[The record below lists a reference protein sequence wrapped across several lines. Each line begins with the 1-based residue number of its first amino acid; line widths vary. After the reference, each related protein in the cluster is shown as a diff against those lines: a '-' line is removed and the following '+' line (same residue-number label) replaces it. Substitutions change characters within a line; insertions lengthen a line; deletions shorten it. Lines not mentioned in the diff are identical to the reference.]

1 MLFPAQLRA
10 THGHTASIWEENM
23 FHMVTRRSLA
33 VVGLAAALAAP
44 LAWAQDAP
52 PARVRG
58 TIERIE
64 GPVYVVKSRDGA
76 ELKIVLAENAVAAGL
91 VKATLADIKQ
101 GSFVGIAA
109 MPQPDGAQRALE
121 VLIFPEA
128 MRGTGEG
135 HYPWDLQPK
144 STMTN
149 ANVEQLVTGVDGQ
162 TLTVKYKDGE
172 KKIIVPPDVPIVTF
186 APGDKARLEARDQDF
201 HRCLEKAARWNA
213 SGGPCELWQGWSYA
227 PNVMMRQFPPS
238 RIICL
243 SDRRDSRDTVS
254 SRRTGSYRRSLGLCR
269 ASGSGAARE
278 AACFCVHLSRY
289 YEDSCT

>member
-1 MLFPAQLRA
+1 
-10 THGHTASIWEENM
+10 M

-33 VVGLAAALAAP
+33 AVGLAAVLAAP
-44 LAWAQDAP
+44 MVWSQDAP

-64 GPVYVVKSRDGA
+64 GPVFVVKSRDGA
-76 ELKIVLAENAVAAGL
+76 ELKIVLAENAVAAG
-91 VKATLADIKQ
+91 VIKATLADIKP

-109 MPQPDGAQRALE
+109 MPQPDGTQRALE

-149 ANVEQLVTGVDGQ
+149 ANVEHVVTGVDGQ

-186 APGDKARLEARDQDF
+186 APGDKADLKPGTKIFIGASKKLPDGTLQ
-201 HRCLEKAARWNA
+201 AARVNYGKA
-213 SGGPCELWQGWSYA
+213 GLT
-227 PNVMMRQFPPS
+227 PS
-238 RIICL
+238 M
-243 SDRRDSRDTVS
+243 
-254 SRRTGSYRRSLGLCR
+254 
-269 ASGSGAARE
+269 
-278 AACFCVHLSRY
+278 
-289 YEDSCT
+289 